1 MKVEPFVFDIITIF
15 PDMFRDP
22 FDHSIVKRAINKG
35 IVNIRLA
42 DLRDYTSDRHR
53 TVDDYPYG
61 GGAGMVLK
69 PEPLFRCIDELK
81 KTQPLGRKVLLTSPR
96 GYRFEQ
102 CHFDQLAQSESGLII
117 ICGHYEGIDQRVID
131 YFDIEEVSI
140 GDYVLSG
147 GEFAAMV
154 IVDAV
159 ARLLPGVLGN
169 VESIADESFRGG
181 LLEYPQYTRPA
192 SFNNLSVPEILL
204 SGDHQKIKDW
214 RNQQSLQYTLKKR
227 PDLLE

>member
-1 MKVEPFVFDIITIF
+1 M
-15 PDMFRDP
+15 
-22 FDHSIVKRAINKG
+22 
-35 IVNIRLA
+35 
-42 DLRDYTSDRHR
+42 
-53 TVDDYPYG
+53 
-61 GGAGMVLK
+61 
-69 PEPLFRCIDELK
+69 
-81 KTQPLGRKVLLTSPR
+81 
-96 GYRFEQ
+96 
-102 CHFDQLAQSESGLII
+102 
-117 ICGHYEGIDQRVID
+117 ID

-204 SGDHQKIKDW
+204 SGNHQKIKDW

>member
-1 MKVEPFVFDIITIF
+1 MKAEPFVFDIVTIF

-22 FDHSIVKRAINKG
+22 FNHSIIRRAMNKG
-35 IVNIRLA
+35 IVNIRVA
-42 DLRDYTSDRHR
+42 DLRDYTDDRHR

-69 PEPLFRCIDELK
+69 PEPLFRCIEELRDA
-81 KTQPLGRKVLLTSPR
+81 QPRGRKILLTSPR

-102 CHFDQLAQSESGLII
+102 RHFDCLSHDESGAII

-159 ARLLPGVLGN
+159 CRLLPGVLGN
-169 VESIADESFRGG
+169 VDSLIDESFRDGM
-181 LLEYPQYTRPA
+181 LEYPQYTRPA
-192 SFNNLSVPEILL
+192 CFADLNVPEILL

-214 RNQQSLQYTLKKR
+214 RTEQSLQYTQKKR
-227 PDLLE
+227 PDLLK